1 MIFYYHPNIIATH
14 RVAIILLYIEQN
26 VYGPLRGAGYYIVAN
41 LILDNQPNF
50 TVDLYHLSLLDLL

>member
-14 RVAIILLYIEQN
+14 RVAITLLYIEPECIWTA
-26 VYGPLRGAGYYIVAN
+26 VGAWYYIVAN

-50 TVDLYHLSLLDLL
+50 TVDLYHLSLFDLL